1 MTMRIPAFMTVWQDG
16 RLWCT
21 DGWFNGAAVG
31 KGVRKVPLDEATP
44 MGIVREARAPA
55 VIVDAESIGTGRFGE
70 RVVKNMRVRGAD
82 IWFMTHIEDADDVF
96 DAFNTNADMVLA
108 PYHTIRSDADL
119 EDIHSVSDSVI
130 PVVFVK
136 NSKGLVSRRKTG
148 DVRDILDRL
157 TDAGFYRTCVL
168 DTDGSVTETMW
179 TDLHD
184 DNPSAMPFCRYE
196 PSHRTGITTQISP
209 FDP

>member
-1 MTMRIPAFMTVWQDG
+1 MRIPAFMTTWQDG
-16 RLWCT
+16 GLRCT
-21 DGWFNGAAVG
+21 DRWFHGTVPG
-31 KGVRKVPLDEATP
+31 KGSRTVPFHEAVSEGT
-44 MGIVREARAPA
+44 VKEARSPA
-55 VIVDAESIGTGRFGE
+55 VVVDLDSLGRRYFDE
-70 RVVKNMRVRGAD
+70 KVMKNMKVRGAD

-96 DAFNTNADMVLA
+96 DAFNTNADMLLA

-119 EDIHSVSDSVI
+119 DDIHSVSDSVI

-136 NSKGLVSRRKTG
+136 DSKGLVSRRKTG

-157 TDAGFYRTCVL
+157 TDAGFYKTCVL

-179 TDLHD
+179 TDIHD
-184 DNPSAMPFCRYE
+184 DNPSVIPFCRYE
-196 PSHRTGITTQISP
+196 PSHRTGLNNQISP